1 MWGSRKNAGAGGGR
15 VPPAGLTPRRPGPGS
30 ARGRGSPRHRAVPG
44 VDPHCP
50 RAGRDSLLSRVLMC
64 FAKGLWR
71 FCPLARRHN
80 WNCHVLSS
88 RAAAHPVQGVWSYES
103 MSIWRTS
110 SATLVTCVKYAS
122 VCVSPGGRRPG
133 GGTSHSHAWPGYD
146 IHCESPGVPDPLP
159 PPRASAI
166 PTFNVCM
173 CMSMCTRRVYS
184 VFNFPGHHY
193 FIPGLMTGLRLSSFT
208 MAEIGEGSLSPRG
221 TKEAP
226 AAGWMRR
233 AGPQG
238 CAPLF
243 SSAITYS
250 ARRAL
255 AAGIRRST
263 CSAAEALSIY
273 LSIYLSRPSIS

>member
-1 MWGSRKNAGAGGGR
+1 MSKGKASRKPEGGGGGR
-15 VPPAGLTPRRPGPGS
+15 EPTGARGLTPRRPGPGS

-110 SATLVTCVKYAS
+110 SATLVTCVKYAI

-146 IHCESPGVPDPLP
+146 GT
-159 PPRASAI
+159 
-166 PTFNVCM
+166 TFIV
-173 CMSMCTRRVYS
+173 
-184 VFNFPGHHY
+184 
-193 FIPGLMTGLRLSSFT
+193 
-208 MAEIGEGSLSPRG
+208 SPREFP
-221 TKEAP
+221 TP
-226 AAGWMRR
+226 
-233 AGPQG
+233 
-238 CAPLF
+238 
-243 SSAITYS
+243 
-250 ARRAL
+250 
-255 AAGIRRST
+255 
-263 CSAAEALSIY
+263 
-273 LSIYLSRPSIS
+273 SRPRGLPRSPHLTCACA